1 MLANFGLAAAVAPP
15 CYKAY
20 SANPE
25 SGHVPYTSFP
35 TWLGKNSS
43 QKKTKRLV
51 SELRTQ
57 LSRRIQCSE
66 FDTVQLLVPLLN
78 KIIMEVFEEPERV
91 MEILEYY
98 NISMDMFKEH
108 LMELEFDGFTKQKF
122 DKVTAAVKTKMTR
135 LYNKTHQ

>member
-1 MLANFGLAAAVAPP
+1 
-15 CYKAY
+15 
-20 SANPE
+20 
-25 SGHVPYTSFP
+25 
-35 TWLGKNSS
+35 
-43 QKKTKRLV
+43 
-51 SELRTQ
+51 
-57 LSRRIQCSE
+57 
-66 FDTVQLLVPLLN
+66 
-78 KIIMEVFEEPERV
+78 MEVFEEPERV